1 MALTDEMSNW
11 INGLTADGHE
21 TLRMPIRTVAEDLG
35 LHMDTYTDEDVFL
48 SILAVISDRI
58 EHEYFPIPEF
68 EDGKI
73 VRWGEKVVNS
83 KTGEVVR
90 VAEISYTL
98 AGLVTVYGAARRDK
112 LSFPEGHK
120 LTRYVEL
127 DTQEKIDAD
136 ALKTYCFYWNGN
148 ETNCNECAA
157 VSNIQAILNTQK
169 GVNAIL
175 CAKAQ
180 RLDLLRR
187 QRELDG
193 VE

>member
-11 INGLTADGHE
+11 INGLTADGRE
-21 TLRMPIRTVAEDLG
+21 TLRTPIRTVAEDVG
-35 LHMDTYTDEDVFL
+35 LRDMEDCTDDETFL
-48 SILAVISDRI
+48 CILAVLSDRI
-58 EHEYFPIPEF
+58 EREYFPIPEF

-83 KTGEVVR
+83 KTSEAVR

-98 AGLVTVYGAARRDK
+98 AGLVTVYGAARHDK

-120 LTRYVEL
+120 LTRYVEP

-136 ALKTYCFYWNGN
+136 AHKTSCEYFDVPVPGKCRECPKELGN
-148 ETNCNECAA
+148 CCPEMM
-157 VSNIQAILNTQK
+157 
-169 GVNAIL
+169 
-175 CAKAQ
+175 
-180 RLDLLRR
+180 LDLLRR

-193 VE
+193 VA